1 MSSRVRFER
10 RLETPR
16 LLGPILPVVSV
27 AGALVIA
34 AILLLLTGH
43 DPLTTY
49 KRMAEAGFSST
60 QALSST
66 VASAT
71 PLLLTGLAAAL
82 AFRVRVWNIGGEGQ
96 LYMGAVCAAGMGIAV
111 GGSGLA
117 VALPAMIVAGILG
130 GAAWA
135 AIPGVLRAYLNT
147 NEILTTL
154 MFNYIGGLLMYY
166 LIFDSHSF
174 WRDVSSPEAKLFPQ
188 GKVID
193 ASAFWPGFTGSE
205 LVVPLGFVV
214 GVVVAALLF
223 VLMRHTRLGFD
234 LRVVADSPEVGR
246 YAGMRTRRLVL
257 IVMLISGGVAGL
269 AGASQVGDFSHVLE
283 PVGLQPAAYGYTGI
297 VVAALARF
305 NPLGVVVSALFLGG
319 MTNAGFALQGADFP
333 QGLVGTLQA
342 IILFCVLASELF
354 SRYRIVLRTGGG
366 APVAAGR
373 AA

>member
-1 MSSRVRFER
+1 MRRIRFER

-16 LLGPILPVVSV
+16 LLAPALPFVSV
-27 AGALVIA
+27 AIALVIA
-34 AILLLLTGH
+34 AILLLVTGH

-49 KRMAEAGFSST
+49 QRMAEVAFADT

-96 LYMGAVCAAGMGIAV
+96 LYIGAVCAAGAGIAV

-117 VALPAMIVAGILG
+117 VALPAMVVAGILG

-154 MFNYIGGLLMYY
+154 MFNYIAGLLMYY

-188 GKVID
+188 AKELD
-193 ASAFWPGFTGSE
+193 PSAFWPGFTGGG
-205 LVVPLGFVV
+205 LIVPLGFLF
-214 GVVVAALLF
+214 GVIVAVLLF
-223 VLMRHTRLGFD
+223 VLMRQTRLGFE
-234 LRVVADSPEVGR
+234 LRVVSDSPEVGR
-246 YAGMRTRRLVL
+246 YAGMRTRRLVV

-269 AGASQVGDFSHVLE
+269 AGASQIGDFSHLLE

-305 NPLGVVVSALFLGG
+305 NPLGVVLSALFLGG
-319 MTNAGFALQGADFP
+319 LTNAGFALQGADFP

-354 SRYRIVLRTGGG
+354 ARYRLSWRTGQATPAVTGQP
-366 APVAAGR
+366 A
-373 AA
+373 